1 MYELNA
7 TTTGQ
12 IALGGRRADV
22 NKTVRTASME
32 LTVCLGSQTSIM
44 LMSYVGSVRGKALS
58 IQKTRTWV
66 RSLGQED
73 PLEKEMATHSST
85 FAQKIPWMESTV
97 HGVTKSP
104 TQLSDFTFTFT
115 FHPEDQ
121 TLKSGKASTGKLMF
135 YLRLEG

>member
-12 IALGGRRADV
+12 IALGGRKADV
-22 NKTVRTASME
+22 NKTELPVWE
-32 LTVCLGSQTSIM
+32 LTVYLGSQTSIT
-44 LMSYVGSVRGKALS
+44 LISYVGSVRGKALS
-58 IQKTRTWV
+58 TQKTRTWV
-66 RSLGQED
+66 RSLSQED

-85 FAQKIPWMESTV
+85 FAQKIPWTEATV
-97 HGVTKSP
+97 HGVTKSR
-104 TQLSDFTFTFT
+104 TQLSDFTFTFN

-121 TLKSGKASTGKLMF
+121 TLKSGKASMGKLIF